1 MVTRNNW
8 CGQRNSS
15 LGPQNRPWPNNSI
28 SGQHSG
34 YYSWSAKTF
43 STGARLGNALLA
55 IIEFG
60 LPRSR
65 SEGAPKLVLCNSW
78 PGKIS
83 DSVGRNGIYCGLEN
97 AAFFW
102 YRLDQRAPKLDSF
115 GVTGQTRV
123 SGGQKMVSGDQGTGC
138 LLAGASDFRVIFK
151 F

>member
-8 CGQRNSS
+8 CGQLNSS
-15 LGPQNRPWPNNSI
+15 LGPQNYRPWPNNSI

-34 YYSWSAKTF
+34 YSWSRKTF
-43 STGARLGNALLA
+43 STGASLGNALFKLA

-83 DSVGRNGIYCGLEN
+83 VGQNGIYFGLEN

-115 GVTGQTRV
+115 GVTGHTRV

-138 LLAGASDFRVIFK
+138 LLARASDFRVIFK